1 MNSFFQPQFRNLKVC
16 FTLLLFFW
24 ASFFY
29 AQSEIQPKIKLSLSP
44 NIDTSNSTNQSIIE
58 SVQQFVDTKNNSL
71 TENRYWLESDF
82 QKHPY
87 PFWDLYKIED
97 SKWGKNFYQ
106 PTIMEILPTQNPN
119 RKIVK
124 IAWLGHRT
132 DGGNQIKFIHNIVA
146 NTQFNPVLLSNYLDV
161 ATENWT
167 RVKNKNLTYIIS
179 PNKTINQE
187 EIKEQL
193 TEIKKIE
200 DFLDVQPLNITYIS
214 CKNPVELYN
223 IKGFDYHPMMYKS
236 QMGGMADYGNIVFS
250 GNNSEKYSHE
260 IVHLYTQNK
269 FANKNS
275 FFDEGLATLLG
286 GSGKQDY
293 LWHRNKIQKLLTEN
307 KNLDLRKHLEIYN
320 QKYYEEESP
329 IAYMVSALILEKIY
343 SLYGKA
349 KMLEVINTQ
358 DNLWITLKP
367 LGITQEN
374 FNREIRAQLQKP
386 GVKFLQ

>member
-1 MNSFFQPQFRNLKVC
+1 
-16 FTLLLFFW
+16 
-24 ASFFY
+24 
-29 AQSEIQPKIKLSLSP
+29 
-44 NIDTSNSTNQSIIE
+44 
-58 SVQQFVDTKNNSL
+58 
-71 TENRYWLESDF
+71 
-82 QKHPY
+82 
-87 PFWDLYKIED
+87 
-97 SKWGKNFYQ
+97 
-106 PTIMEILPTQNPN
+106 MEILPTQNPN
-119 RKIVK
+119 KKIVK
-124 IAWLGHRT
+124 IAWMGHQT
-132 DGGNQIKFIHNIVA
+132 DGGNQIKFIHNIIA
-146 NTQFNPVLLSNYLDV
+146 NTQYNPVLLSNYLDV

-167 RVKNKNLTYIIS
+167 RVKNENLTYIFS

-193 TEIKKIE
+193 AEIKKIE
-200 DFLDVQPLNITYIS
+200 DFLEVPPLNITYFS
-214 CKNPVELYN
+214 CTNPVELYN

-236 QMGGMADYGNIVFS
+236 QMGGMADYGNVVFS

-293 LWHRNKIQKLLTEN
+293 LWHRNKMQKLLTEN

-320 QKYYEEESP
+320 QEYYEEESP

-374 FNREIRAQLQKP
+374 FNREIRAQLLKP